1 MRGWESI
8 SPVGQREPSALGVR
22 LAPVTLGHLFLL
34 DECGVDLSA
43 EWSVS
48 DSLLAI
54 FICSNPPA
62 KARRYLESWW
72 VGRYFKLWGWVN
84 RKRDWPTELAA
95 FRDWFEGQ
103 LSGPITKSK
112 SPRGG
117 DDYAAPFRL
126 NLLACAM
133 SKLHLS
139 RGDAMA
145 LPVRELRQLIVAIG
159 EAEGVITP
167 WTEKDERL
175 DRMARM
181 FEEREA
187 ATANQRTN

>member
-22 LAPVTLGHLFLL
+22 LASVTLGHLFLL
-34 DECGVDLSA
+34 DDCGVDVSA
-43 EWSVS
+43 DWSVA
-48 DSLLAI
+48 DSLTAV
-54 FICSNPPA
+54 FICSNPTE

-133 SKLHLS
+133 AKLHLS
-139 RGDAMA
+139 RGEAMA

-167 WTEKDERL
+167 KTHKDFRL
-175 DRMARM
+175 EDTLRLQKLYEQ
-181 FEEREA
+181 FQSE
-187 ATANQRTN
+187 QRTN